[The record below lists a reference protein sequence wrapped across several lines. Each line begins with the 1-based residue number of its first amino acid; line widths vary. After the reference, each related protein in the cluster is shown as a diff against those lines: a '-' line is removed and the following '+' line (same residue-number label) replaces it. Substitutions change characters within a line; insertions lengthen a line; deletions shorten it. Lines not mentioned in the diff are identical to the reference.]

1 VKVITNSQTE
11 AFFVITWFVKAPGHK
26 MGCMNWIGV
35 ARADEFGRLL
45 NGVTVERNQLWLV
58 EPRPIHGVRGPK
70 FADARLFMARVTNK
84 PALFAIGYVR
94 LAPKSNVKNMADYY
108 CRASAIQFLQVRS
121 PISQNEQTLCD
132 YGIESVGCFP
142 GRLCCGTQVFQPEFT
157 EDMNHRIEA
166 HMDCSLPKH
175 CDDTVTPHA
184 SKHVSMPESIS
195 LNGFEVTFDRLTAL
209 STQSHTPLKNIV
221 PLVFMNSP
229 ENNFHA
235 FIDFAPQ
242 HNTSTQRF
250 TVLDMESGAVA
261 STGSVDFS
269 TCVLS
274 NYRGSTQILQM
285 SSVELD
291 RLLFAAVHSDGH
303 ISANMNIRR
312 DLWVTLVHKKVKN
325 GVYEHLLVL
334 LSGNEYN
341 FEHSGLST
349 NLPIPQNCL
358 HATKIR
364 FHDVDAFAFP
374 TGLAFSGETL
384 ADEHIM
390 WEFIVSY
397 GVDDAKPAFRTFHML
412 FNRKI

>member
-1 VKVITNSQTE
+1 
-11 AFFVITWFVKAPGHK
+11 
-26 MGCMNWIGV
+26 M
-35 ARADEFGRLL
+35 
-45 NGVTVERNQLWLV
+45 
-58 EPRPIHGVRGPK
+58 
-70 FADARLFMARVTNK
+70 
-84 PALFAIGYVR
+84 
-94 LAPKSNVKNMADYY
+94 
-108 CRASAIQFLQVRS
+108 
-121 PISQNEQTLCD
+121 CD
-132 YGIESVGCFP
+132 YGVESVGCFP
-142 GRLCCGTQVFQPEFT
+142 GRLYCGTQVFQPDFT
-157 EDMNHRIEA
+157 KDVNRRIEA
-166 HMDCSLPKH
+166 HMDCALPKH
-175 CDDTVTPHA
+175 CDDSVTPHI
-184 SKHVSMPESIS
+184 SKHASMPESIS
-195 LNGFEVTFDRLTAL
+195 LNGFEVAFDKLTAL
-209 STQSHTPLKNIV
+209 GVQSHTPLKNIM
-221 PLVFMNSP
+221 PLVFMNP
-229 ENNFHA
+229 HENNFHA
-235 FIDFAPQ
+235 FIDFAPP
-242 HNTSTQRF
+242 HDVSTQKF

-303 ISANMNIRR
+303 ISANINIRR
-312 DLWVTLVHKKVKN
+312 DLWVTLVHKKVK
-325 GVYEHLLVL
+325 GGYEHLLVL

-341 FEHSGLST
+341 FEHNGLST
-349 NLPIPQNCL
+349 KLPIPQNCL

-364 FHDVDAFAFP
+364 FEDVHAFAFP